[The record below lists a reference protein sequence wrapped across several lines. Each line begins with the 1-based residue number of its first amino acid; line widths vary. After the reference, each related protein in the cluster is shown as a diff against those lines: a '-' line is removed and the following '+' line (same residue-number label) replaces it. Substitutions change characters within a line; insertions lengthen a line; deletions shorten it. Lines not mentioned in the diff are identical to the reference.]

1 MSKYN
6 HREIE
11 QKWQEVWQEN
21 KVFEAKDGE
30 KKKKFFCLVEFPYP
44 SGDGLHVGHVRSYA
58 AQDILCRK
66 KRMAGLNVLYPIGWD
81 AFGLPTENYAI
92 KTGQHPTIIT
102 AQNVATFKK
111 QIQELGISFDW
122 SREINT
128 TDPEY
133 YKWTQWIFIQLFK
146 KGLAYK
152 KKMNINW
159 CPKCKIGLANEEV
172 VNGGC
177 ERCGTQAEKKELS
190 QWMLKITA
198 YADRLIEDLETV
210 DFLDKIKQQQINWI
224 GRSYGAEIDFQ
235 VSGTNEKIKVFTTR
249 PDTIFGATF
258 LVLSP
263 EHSLVNK
270 IVRDDKQAEVLKYQ
284 EEAKNKSEEERTNVE
299 KEKTGV
305 FIGANAINP
314 FSGKEI
320 PIFIADYVLPNY
332 GTGAI
337 MAVPAHDERDF
348 EFAQK
353 YNLEIIPVIKPLTL
367 EEKRPFEATVG
378 GAELYGHLS
387 PENKSACYSGP
398 GTMINSGEFDGL
410 DSEKAFD
417 KIIEKIEK
425 ENIGKKST
433 QYHLRDWVFSRQHYW
448 GEPIPMVNCPVCGWV
463 PLKEAKLPLE
473 LPMVEKY
480 EPTGTGESPLASMTD
495 WVQTTCPQCGGRA
508 TRETDTMPNW
518 AGSSWYFLR
527 YIDPKNNEAFADAK
541 KMKYW
546 LPVDLYNGG
555 MEHTTLHLLYS
566 RFWHKVLYDL
576 DLVPTNEPYQKR
588 VSHGMILA
596 PDGQKMSKSRGNVI
610 NPDKLVTEFGA
621 DSLRLYEMFMGPYDQ
636 PVSWDTNGIMGCR
649 KFLERIWSFDKFIEQ
664 DDDSIKI
671 LLNKTIKKVGEDIDD
686 RRFNT
691 AVSAMM
697 IFVNEIYEKG
707 CSYESYKKFIQIL
720 HPFAPHLSEEIWQ
733 NFGEKEI
740 LAKSSWPEFDNDL
753 ISSAKIQIGVQVNG
767 KLRDTIEISPD
778 ITEEEVKSLVLNSE
792 KIKKH
797 LIGSPKKIIYI
808 KGKIVSVVI

>member
-1 MSKYN
+1 MPKYN
-6 HREIE
+6 PAEVE
-11 QKWQEVWQEN
+11 KKWQKLWQEA
-21 KVFEAKDGE
+21 KAFAAKDND

-66 KRMAGLNVLYPIGWD
+66 KRMDGLNVLYPLGWD

-92 KTGQHPTIIT
+92 KTGQHPTKIT
-102 AQNVATFKK
+102 AENVATFKK

-128 TDPEY
+128 ADPEY

-177 ERCGTQAEKKELS
+177 ERCGTLAEKKELS

-210 DFLDKIKQQQINWI
+210 DFLEKIKQQQINWI
-224 GRSYGAEIDFQ
+224 GRSYGAEIDFK
-235 VSGTNEKIKVFTTR
+235 VLGTDEKIKVFTTR

-263 EHSLVNK
+263 EHQLVNK
-270 IVRDDKQAEVLKYQ
+270 IVRTDKEAEVLKYQ
-284 EEAKNKSEEERTNVE
+284 EDAKNKSEEERTNAD
-299 KEKTGV
+299 KEKNGV

-314 FSGKEI
+314 LNGKEI

-348 EFAQK
+348 DFAK
-353 YNLEIIPVIKPLTL
+353 KHGLEIIPVIKPS
-367 EEKRPFEATVG
+367 EDNFENEKCF
-378 GAELYGHLS
+378 
-387 PENKSACYSGP
+387 SGF
-398 GTMINSGEFDGL
+398 GKMINSGEFDDL
-410 DSEKAFD
+410 DSEIVFE
-417 KIIEKIEK
+417 KIIAKIEK

-463 PLKEAKLPLE
+463 SLKESDLPLK

-480 EPTGTGESPLASMTD
+480 EPTGTGESPLAAIKD
-495 WVQTTCPQCGGRA
+495 WVATTCPVCGGKA
-508 TRETDTMPNW
+508 ERETDTMPNW
-518 AGSSWYFLR
+518 AGSSWYYLR
-527 YIDPKNNEAFADAK
+527 YIDPKNDQVFVDAK

-576 DLVPTNEPYQKR
+576 DFVPTNEPYQKR

-610 NPDKLVTEFGA
+610 NPDQLVSEYGA
-621 DSLRLYEMFMGPYDQ
+621 DSLRVYEMFMGPYDQ
-636 PVSWDTNGIMGCR
+636 AVSWDTNGLLGCR
-649 KFLERIWSFDKFIEQ
+649 KFLERVWSFDKFVEQ
-664 DDDSIKI
+664 EDDSTKI
-671 LLNKTIKKVGEDIDD
+671 LLNKTIKKVGEDILE

-707 CSYESYKKFIQIL
+707 CSYESYKKFIQVL
-720 HPFAPHLSEEIWQ
+720 HPFAPHLTEEIWQ
-733 NFGEKEI
+733 NFGEKTM
-740 LAKSSWPEFDNDL
+740 LVMSSWPDFDNEM
-753 ISSAKIQIGVQVNG
+753 ISSAKIQIGVQING
-767 KLRDTIEISPD
+767 KLRDTIEIFPD
-778 ITEEEVKSLVLNSE
+778 TTEEEVKKIVLDSE
-792 KIKKH
+792 KIKKY
-797 LIGSPKKIIYI
+797 LTSEPKKIIYI
-808 KGKIVSVVI
+808 KGKIVSFVV